1 MTTFYPIDFH
11 RRVDRRW
18 AERMNSVS
26 ADAQGSLVLARLVGQ
41 QRNQVRETVDPSPK
55 SDAAQSSQ
63 RGIITRYDAPNGPT
77 GGP

>member
-26 ADAQGSLVLARLVGQ
+26 ADAQGSLVLARLAGQ

-63 RGIITRYDAPNGPT
+63 RGIIAQ
-77 GGP
+77 GG